1 MTKKEMSITTKK
13 NLQKAFWDL
22 YENKRIEQISI
33 KEITDLAGYN
43 RGTFYL
49 YYKDIYDILSQ
60 CEKSIW
66 EDFCS
71 PLKLERSQIESM
83 PTEEIMQLIADT
95 YAKQK
100 RYMLILFGNHGDPAF
115 HKMMKDDLKHFF
127 AVHLNFLNH
136 YQSIIREY
144 LLEFYASGAI
154 SVLTKWFQNESD
166 LDLNQFIALIHTAL
180 ISPMIQLNNPQKTSE
195 LFPDCSIFCNIREE
209 TPPGHP
215 SS

>member
-1 MTKKEMSITTKK
+1 MSSATKK

-49 YYKDIYDILSQ
+49 YYKDVYDILSQ

-71 PLKLERSQIESM
+71 PLKLERSEIEAM
-83 PTEEIMQLIADT
+83 PTDEIMQLITDT

-100 RYMLILFGNHGDPAF
+100 RYMLILFSDHGDPAF

-127 AVHLNFLNH
+127 SVHLNFLNH
-136 YQSIIREY
+136 YEPMIREY

-166 LDLNQFIALIHTAL
+166 LELKQFVALMHVAL
-180 ISPMIQLNNPQKTSE
+180 ISPMMQLNKFQEQPE
-195 LFPDCSIFCNIREE
+195 LFPDCPISSELQQKTLLSR
-209 TPPGHP
+209 P